1 MNTNDVHGVPAP
13 TAALAP
19 EPQDDLD
26 RLLSQ
31 AHAAL
36 DADDVKT
43 GRALALQVLKSSE
56 ARSADAKATDA
67 KVADAKA
74 TDAPKK
80 SYFEASALLCLAH
93 CDRMVSRYRRAHRAS
108 QRAAHIFQQIGHL
121 SGEVMALSTHAIVSV
136 NLGRNEEA
144 VEAALLSVRLS
155 ELLPRGEHSV
165 LSYNYLGIAYYWSR
179 SFDKAE
185 QAFAAAL
192 KIAQT
197 ATPPLDTFQ
206 PRVNQWWAEVI
217 RIFYERYYTGHLP
230 ALDGMYQLKA
240 TFTGLVDQR
249 HANITTA
256 SVVIFSSCLHDCWQ
270 GDLRQAMAGVDAL
283 AASARQYGSVTW
295 LNALE
300 YWVMA
305 EISWTEKDLAT
316 ATLHARKM
324 IEIAV
329 DVEHEQLACLGH
341 LLVSQLFVE
350 QGDNGQALDELRR
363 LRLRE
368 QLIRTDCLESREK
381 VVGWQV
387 ENRQSQQSMLELE
400 KTSRQLEK
408 LSLEDALTGIANR
421 RSFDQYASSLLRH
434 GIETGRPPCIALI
447 DVDRFKQINDT
458 YSHQVGDEVLKTI
471 SLLLKAH
478 VREEDMPARLAGDEF
493 VIAFKHTDLHVAE
506 LVCERIRL
514 AVKSYDWATV
524 GPGLEVRISVG
535 VVKAH
540 SGDTI
545 ASVTHRSDMAMYEAK
560 RQQAALGRLH

>member
-1 MNTNDVHGVPAP
+1 MVASAIPDVSSSGMTINDVQHLVRDASAG
-13 TAALAP
+13 
-19 EPQDDLD
+19 DLD
-26 RLLSQ
+26 RLLGQ

-43 GRALALQVLKSSE
+43 GRELALQVLKSAE
-56 ARSADAKATDA
+56 ARSSEKPLVDDQRLRHL
-67 KVADAKA
+67 
-74 TDAPKK
+74 
-80 SYFEASALLCLAH
+80 EASALLCLAH

-108 QRAAHIFQQIGHL
+108 QRAAHIFQQLGAV
-121 SGEVMALSTHAIVSV
+121 SGEVMALSTHAIVSI

-155 ELLPRGEHSV
+155 ELLPQGQHSV

-179 SFDKAE
+179 SFDKAG

-192 KIAQT
+192 QIAQ
-197 ATPPLDTFQ
+197 ASTPPLDTFQ

-217 RIFYERYYTGHLP
+217 RIFYERYYAGHLP
-230 ALDGMYQLKA
+230 ALDAMRQLNA
-240 TFTGLVDQR
+240 TFTALVDQR
-249 HANITTA
+249 HSNITTA
-256 SVVIFSSCLHDCWQ
+256 TVVIFSSCLQDCWH
-270 GDLRQAMAGVDAL
+270 GDVRQAMAGVDAL

-305 EISWTEKDLAT
+305 EISWAEKDLVT

-381 VVGWQV
+381 VVAWQV
-387 ENRQSQQSMLELE
+387 QNRQSQKNLQELE

-421 RSFDQYASSLLRH
+421 RSFEQYASSMLRH

-447 DVDRFKQINDT
+447 DIDRFKQINDT

-506 LVCERIRL
+506 RVCERIRL
-514 AVKSYDWATV
+514 AVKSFDWASV
-524 GPGLEVRISVG
+524 GPGLEVGISVG
-535 VVKAH
+535 VVKAQ

>member
-1 MNTNDVHGVPAP
+1 MKKDASELPPG
-13 TAALAP
+13 
-19 EPQDDLD
+19 DLE
-26 RLLSQ
+26 RLLNN

-36 DADDVKT
+36 DAGNVQI
-43 GRALALQVLKSSE
+43 GRDLALGVLKAAE
-56 ARSADAKATDA
+56 AG
-67 KVADAKA
+67 
-74 TDAPKK
+74 KK

-108 QRAAHIFQQIGHL
+108 QRAAHIFQQLEHV
-121 SGEVMALSTHAIVSV
+121 SGEVMALTTHAIVSI

-165 LSYNYLGIAYYWSR
+165 LSYNDLGIAYSWSR

-206 PRVNQWWAEVI
+206 PRVNQWWCEVI
-217 RIFYERYYTGHLP
+217 RIFYERYYTGDLP
-230 ALDGMYQLKA
+230 QLNA
-240 TFTGLVDQR
+240 MRQARTTFVDLVEQR
-249 HANITTA
+249 TANITTSA
-256 SVVIFSSCLHDCWQ
+256 VVAFSACLQDCWQ
-270 GDLRQAMAGVDAL
+270 GRLRQAMSGVDAL
-283 AASARQYGSVTW
+283 ARHARQYGSVTW

-300 YWVMA
+300 YWIKA
-305 EISWTEKDLAT
+305 EISWAEKDLPT
-316 ATLHARKM
+316 ATLHAQKM
-324 IEIAV
+324 IEVAV

-381 VVGWQV
+381 VVEWQV
-387 ENRQSQQSMLELE
+387 DNRQQQKNMLEMELNA
-400 KTSRQLEK
+400 RQLER

-421 RSFDQYASSLLRH
+421 RSFEQYTAQLLRN
-434 GIETGRPPCIALI
+434 GVQSGRPPCIALI
-447 DVDRFKQINDT
+447 DVDKFKQINDGF
-458 YSHQVGDEVLKTI
+458 SHQVGDEVLKRI

-493 VIAFKHTDLHVAE
+493 VIAFKHTDLRAAQQ
-506 LVCERIRL
+506 VCERIRL
-514 AVKSYDWATV
+514 AVRDFDWSSV
-524 GPGLEVRISVG
+524 GPGLQASISVG
-535 VVKAH
+535 VVQAQP
-540 SGDTI
+540 GDTVE
-545 ASVTHRSDMAMYEAK
+545 SVTHRSDMAMYGAK
-560 RQQAALGRLH
+560 KNS